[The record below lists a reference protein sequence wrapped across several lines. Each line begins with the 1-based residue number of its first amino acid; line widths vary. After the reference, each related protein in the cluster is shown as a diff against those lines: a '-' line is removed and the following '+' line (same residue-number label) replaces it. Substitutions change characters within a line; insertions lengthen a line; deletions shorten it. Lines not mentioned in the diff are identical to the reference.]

1 MKVFST
7 AFQSSLDPT
16 RMAMYSVVANDADDA
31 KKIGWDRLIKEQ
43 GNLNWIP
50 IMAVAV
56 DIDSKE
62 KAKIADITTK
72 LVETKNWLLNLIV
85 KNKDRKLFNS
95 SKKYLTNPEVLF
107 IKSKIHANKN

>member
-16 RMAMYSVVANDADDA
+16 KMAMYSVLANNAITA
-31 KKIGWDRLIKEQ
+31 SQIGYDRLIKEQ

-56 DIDSKE
+56 DVESPE
-62 KAKIADITTK
+62 TVKIAEKTPK
-72 LVETKNWLLNLIV
+72 LSETKNWLLNIIA
-85 KNKDRKLFNS
+85 KNKDRKLFNA
-95 SKKYLTNPEVLF
+95 SKKYLTNPEILF
-107 IKSKIHANKN
+107 IKSKIYANKN